1 MTAKEKQLYESIKGK
16 TRQQIKRRVRNV
28 FTDYHKGL
36 KKYSQKEQTLLG
48 DFMTCL
54 EMDIKKVL

>member
-1 MTAKEKQLYESIKGK
+1 MKASEKELYDKIKAK

-36 KKYSQKEQTLLG
+36 KKYTQKEQTFLG

-54 EMDIKKVL
+54 EMDIKKVI

>member
-1 MTAKEKQLYESIKGK
+1 MKQSDKDLYDKVKNK

-36 KKYSQKEQTLLG
+36 KKYSSKDQTLLG

-54 EMDIKKVL
+54 EMDVKKVI